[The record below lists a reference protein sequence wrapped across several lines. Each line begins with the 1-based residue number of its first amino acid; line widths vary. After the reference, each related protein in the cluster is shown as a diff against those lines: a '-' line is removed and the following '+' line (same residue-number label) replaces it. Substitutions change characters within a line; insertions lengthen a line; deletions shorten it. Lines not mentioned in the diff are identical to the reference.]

1 MDSTQKAKKSNI
13 AKDKGRKFTT
23 YNALMLAMRRAKVPM
38 FGAHATL
45 LLETFTEL
53 DGRLL
58 ASTVYAR
65 GLCDEKQFRD
75 WRKNLVDKGWLIWN
89 ENQNDKGVYF
99 PGKKLMPYI
108 NKELLSREQVA
119 TRSSVEKVRE
129 DLSQQKADRSELDAT
144 RKELIATK
152 SKLEET
158 SSKLEETNRV
168 VAKIAKAVRKL
179 QKAKEP
185 PITAEKLLMQRL
197 SLIHI

>member
-1 MDSTQKAKKSNI
+1 
-13 AKDKGRKFTT
+13 
-23 YNALMLAMRRAKVPM
+23 MRRAKVPM

-129 DLSQQKADRSELDAT
+129 DLSQQKADRSELEAT
-144 RKELIATK
+144 RKELSATK
-152 SKLEET
+152 E
-158 SSKLEETNRV
+158 KLEETNRV

-185 PITAEKLLMQRL
+185 PITAEKLAMQRQAEEEL
-197 SLIHI
+197 EEHTRALAH